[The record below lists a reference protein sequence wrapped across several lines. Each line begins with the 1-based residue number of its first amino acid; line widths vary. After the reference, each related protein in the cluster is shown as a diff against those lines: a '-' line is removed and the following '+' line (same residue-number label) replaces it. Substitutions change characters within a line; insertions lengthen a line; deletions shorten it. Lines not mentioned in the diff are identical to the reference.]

1 MLLAAGRSTRMA
13 PRNKLLL
20 EIRGEPLV
28 RRAARVA
35 LEAGLDPL
43 VAVTGHDADAVREA
57 LRGLPLQ
64 LAHNPA
70 YAEGI
75 ASSLR
80 AGLRALGPAAEAAA
94 ILLGD
99 MPRVDV
105 RHLRALIGAFDPARG
120 ASVCVPTW
128 QGARGNPVL
137 WGAGHFRELLA
148 LRGDRGARGL
158 LEAHAAALR
167 EVAMP
172 DDAVLHDVDDAAA
185 LAPLPAAG

>member
-1 MLLAAGRSTRMA
+1 MA
-13 PRNKLLL
+13 PANKLLL

-28 RRAARVA
+28 HRVARVA
-35 LEAGLDPL
+35 LEAGLDPV

-57 LRGLPLQ
+57 LHGLRLEPV
-64 LAHNPA
+64 HNPA

-80 AGLRALGPAAEAAA
+80 AGLRALPPAVEAAVV
-94 ILLGD
+94 LLGD
-99 MPRVDV
+99 MPRIDV
-105 RHLRALIGAFDPARG
+105 RHLRTLMGAFDPGRG

-128 QGARGNPVL
+128 QGTRGNPVL
-137 WGAGHFRELLA
+137 WGAAHFPELLA

-158 LEAHAAALR
+158 LAAHADSLR
-167 EVAMP
+167 EVTMP

-185 LAPLPAAG
+185 LALAAH